1 MLLQIQTGKKKV
13 RFHND
18 KLQIGRKKGQET
30 LILCHNIAIGKKS
43 EKKSNKFK
51 TSSRPWTHCR
61 LAVVYMFK

>member
-43 EKKSNKFK
+43 EKKSKMFK
-51 TSSRPWTHCR
+51 TSFRP
-61 LAVVYMFK
+61 